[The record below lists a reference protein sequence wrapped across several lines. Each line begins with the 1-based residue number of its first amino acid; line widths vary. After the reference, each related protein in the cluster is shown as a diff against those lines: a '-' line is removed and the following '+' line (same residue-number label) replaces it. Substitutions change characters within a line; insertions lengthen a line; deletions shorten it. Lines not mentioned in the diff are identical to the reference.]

1 MDQIEKS
8 KNPQP
13 PSDGGETRNS
23 LRRYLNEG
31 KEKLLSLEK
40 QITGDKNVKNFLE
53 KADRTGKTLR
63 RAKQQA
69 EKYGSKA
76 ERYVK
81 RNPKKAILM
90 AAGAGILAGRIW
102 SALKR
107 DKSVGPAKR
116 KIPKPA
122 TPPIKAFKP
131 KAGHKR

>member
-76 ERYVK
+76 ERLSK
-81 RNPKKAILM
+81 GTPKKPYSWPP
-90 AAGAGILAGRIW
+90 GR
-102 SALKR
+102 AYLR
-107 DKSVGPAKR
+107 AVFGR
-116 KIPKPA
+116 
-122 TPPIKAFKP
+122 
-131 KAGHKR
+131 R